1 MTNNKMSQ
9 HQIEGV
15 RHASSRMRRAQRQ
28 EDQNNGRWVPV
39 PFRMGNLGF
48 KPFKPLI
55 ALFILILF
63 LTSFIRCEAYTE
75 YLKSVDVRTYQYDY
89 VPYDYRY
96 YDYRYRTVPLYGPRN
111 NYLGNRRHFRPTII
125 VKPKPR
131 MRSPQ
136 RPVKIKTPR
145 PVQKVIKRVNVG
157 RRGQKN

>member
-1 MTNNKMSQ
+1 MKT
-9 HQIEGV
+9 I
-15 RHASSRMRRAQRQ
+15 
-28 EDQNNGRWVPV
+28 
-39 PFRMGNLGF
+39 
-48 KPFKPLI
+48 
-55 ALFILILF
+55 ILIIFAIMLAGTC
-63 LTSFIRCEAYTE
+63 TSCEAYTE

-125 VKPKPR
+125 VKPRPR